1 MKLTIYN
8 VKGGVGKTRIALN
21 LALTMQFAIITNE
34 VYSPTIEK
42 VLDKKQFMKLKP
54 DDELE
59 IYPDKFDII
68 FDFGG
73 FIDKRVVNALKQSD
87 WVIVPTINEFD
98 DISATI
104 SIIQEIEE
112 LNKNIV
118 IVANKTQKGDFKHVQ
133 KAMKRYYDYPV
144 FEIKLSRALP
154 NISNEG
160 KSIKA
165 MAAEGGLKAFTYKAL
180 NKQCDDLINFISQKV

>member
-1 MKLTIYN
+1 MKITIYN

-42 VLDKKQFMKLKP
+42 VLDEKQFMKLKP
-54 DDELE
+54 DDDLE

-73 FIDKRVVNALKQSD
+73 FIDKRVVNALQQSD

-98 DISATI
+98 DMSATI

-112 LNKNIV
+112 LNKNII
-118 IVANKTQKGDFKHVQ
+118 IVANKTQRGDFEHVQ
-133 KAMKRYYDYPV
+133 KAMKQYYDYPV
-144 FEIKLSRALP
+144 FEIKLSRAFP

-160 KSIKA
+160 KSIKE

>member
-21 LALTMQFAIITNE
+21 LALTMEFAIITNE
-34 VYSPTIEK
+34 AYSPTLEK
-42 VLDKKQFMKLKP
+42 VLPEKQFMKLKP
-54 DDELE
+54 GDELK

-73 FIDKRVVNALKQSD
+73 FIDKRIITALQQSD

-104 SIIQEIEE
+104 SIVKEIEE
-112 LNKNIV
+112 LNKNII
-118 IVANKTQKGDFKHVQ
+118 IVANKTQKGDFKHIQ
-133 KAMKRYYDYPV
+133 KAIKQYYDYPI
-144 FEIKLSRALP
+144 FEIKLSRAFP

-180 NKQCDDLINFISQKV
+180 NEQCDDLINFISQKV